1 MLPAYAV
8 CVLTMLSGITWA
20 VLTLTHLG
28 HPALRTVSVHIAA
41 NTVLLG
47 LGIALAGM
55 VFAARRTA
63 RALGGLLLCSGCAL
77 ALSQVVPLIA
87 VMSGAGP
94 HVFTAAI
101 VLAMVAYTL
110 IGVIIYPMPLWLPT
124 GRFPRGWGLPYA
136 VGAAVI
142 SAAQQFHT
150 FTNPGY
156 TYYGLPTPLASGGWA
171 RVDALLTPWMDTP
184 AATYGVP
191 LTLIGIGVLI
201 MAVRWPRSPNS
212 ERPYAILTVPYGV
225 WIAVLCIY
233 TFTDASEGLKVISLY
248 LAAAAWP
255 ATVGY
260 VHVRERTWALDRA
273 GRRILTA
280 FVLTFVLFMAYAG
293 GAFALSW
300 FAPGSLTPEAA
311 LMACF
316 TLLIGAL
323 LRPTARRAARM
334 VDRYYY
340 GERAQPYQAVRELA
354 DRLSH
359 ALDPGDMPRLLC
371 DTVVH
376 TLRLPGARLV
386 LRTRHGD
393 RELARLGTPGSSDEA
408 FPLVYRDNDIG
419 HLHVPPREGE
429 LALDQQDREAV
440 RILADH
446 SAPAIASLQ
455 LYEDLQT
462 SREQIVLARE
472 EERRRLRH
480 DLHDGLGPAL
490 SGLRLQVDAARA
502 AMAPGS
508 RATASLATVSEGIG
522 HAIDELR
529 HITGGLAPPA
539 LDGADLPR
547 ALRQLAEHLGRTVH
561 IGVSLEPE
569 PFPGLPAAVEVAL
582 YRITAEALNNVVRH
596 AQADHAHTLVVLTP
610 EAVTL
615 EVRDNSAGIPEDARA
630 RDTGVRTLMV
640 RARTGS
646 GNPQGRGTHH
656 VRKDR
661 SHRTGGRPGHRRTAR
676 GGPGRDRGPATGHR
690 RSVGAAAPARRQAR
704 PVLQRELLQERGK
717 EGPVAGTRAALLLHV
732 RTAQVV
738 ALHLLTGDGP
748 LHRRV
753 RDPRPG
759 PGSPLSGSGRSAV
772 ARTGYR
778 SFG

>member
-1 MLPAYAV
+1 MQTAHRTPASVAPRSGPEMLPAYAV

-28 HPALRTVSVHIAA
+28 HPALAAVSVHLAA

-47 LGIALAGM
+47 LGIALTGM

-63 RALGGLLLCSGCAL
+63 RVLGGLLLCSGCAL
-77 ALSQVVPLIA
+77 TLAQSVPLIA
-87 VMSGAGP
+87 VLSGAGP
-94 HVFTAAI
+94 RVFTAVI
-101 VLAMVAYTL
+101 FLAMAAYAL
-110 IGVIIYPMPLWLPT
+110 IGVIVYPMPLWLPS
-124 GRFPRGWGLPYA
+124 GRFPRAWGLPYVAFTA
-136 VGAAVI
+136 VF
-142 SAAQQFHT
+142 SAAQQYYT
-150 FTNPGY
+150 FTDPGF
-156 TYYGLPTPLASGGWA
+156 TYYGVPTPLTGGGWA
-171 RVDALLTPWMDTP
+171 RVDALLTPWMES
-184 AATYGVP
+184 ANYQVP
-191 LTLIGIGVLI
+191 PILFGTGVLI
-201 MAVRWPRSPNS
+201 MAVRWPRTPKSD
-212 ERPYAILTVPYGV
+212 RPYAILTVPYLL
-225 WIAVLCIY
+225 WFAVLCIY
-233 TFTDASEGLKVISLY
+233 SFTDAPEGVNVIALY

-260 VHVRERTWALDRA
+260 VHIRERTWALDRA

-280 FVLTFVLFMAYAG
+280 FVLTFALFMAYAG
-293 GAFALSW
+293 GAFVLSY

-393 RELARLGTPGSSDEA
+393 RELARLGTPGASDEA

-455 LYEDLQT
+455 LHEDLQT

-502 AMAPGS
+502 AIPPGT

-522 HAIDELR
+522 QAIDELR
-529 HITGGLAPPA
+529 HITGGLAPAA

-561 IGVSLEPE
+561 IGVSLAPE

-596 AQADHAHTLVVLTP
+596 AHADHAHALVVLTP

-615 EVRDNSAGIPEDARA
+615 EIRDNGGGFPEDAHGDGDGGVGLRSMAERA
-630 RDTGVRTLMV
+630 EELGGTFNLVTTDAGTLV
-640 RARTGS
+640 RAVLPRTT
-646 GNPQGRGTHH
+646 GT
-656 VRKDR
+656 D
-661 SHRTGGRPGHRRTAR
+661 
-676 GGPGRDRGPATGHR
+676 
-690 RSVGAAAPARRQAR
+690 
-704 PVLQRELLQERGK
+704 
-717 EGPVAGTRAALLLHV
+717 
-732 RTAQVV
+732 
-738 ALHLLTGDGP
+738 
-748 LHRRV
+748 
-753 RDPRPG
+753 
-759 PGSPLSGSGRSAV
+759 
-772 ARTGYR
+772 
-778 SFG
+778 